1 MFNFIQQDNEN
12 LERLLS
18 NKVYNIFQVFVQS
31 LIFQAVVVYI
41 LKEKTIFFFFL
52 MATWTLGLISGILI
66 ISSKILVLHNNRKY

>member
-41 LKEKTIFFFFL
+41 LKEKTIFFFFPNGNL
-52 MATWTLGLISGILI
+52 NTGLNIWDPD
-66 ISSKILVLHNNRKY
+66 H